1 MTEGPPMIDAAAIA
15 ERVDAM
21 AAEIVAATGGDL
33 VAVGLLKGCFVF
45 MADLVRAINRHG
57 AACSVDFMQLSSY
70 GNATVTSGSVKMA
83 SDVTADLVGRR
94 VLIVD
99 DILDTGRTL
108 LFARD
113 RLAAHHPAQLLTAVL
128 LDKPSRREVDL
139 QADFV
144 GFAIDDVFVA
154 GYGIDYAER
163 YRDLPHIIRA
173 DG

>member
-1 MTEGPPMIDAAAIA
+1 MPAAPMIDAGTIAA
-15 ERVDAM
+15 RVDAM
-21 AAEIVAATGGDL
+21 AAEIAAVMEGDL

-45 MADLVRAINRHG
+45 MADLVRALNRHG
-57 AACSVDFMQLSSY
+57 ASTAVDFMQLSSY
-70 GNATVTSGSVKMA
+70 GNTTVSSGSVKMA
-83 SDVTADLVGRR
+83 SDVTTDLAGRR

-113 RLAAHHPAQLLTAVL
+113 RLTAHNPRQLLTAVL

-144 GFAIDDVFVA
+144 GFPIDDIFVA
-154 GYGIDYAER
+154 GYGIDYAEK
-163 YRDLPHIIRA
+163 YRDLPHIVRA
-173 DG
+173 G